1 MVFISLS
8 PFLSKRMLVIL
19 FAVLTLSA
27 LSCLADSSFFSVSA
41 TPYDRQ
47 MSRIQPALTSSAQ
60 AQKAMVS
67 LAAVNHWM
75 SDLRAIPYGF
85 SVQWRTP
92 TEVTH
97 DPVADCKGKAVTL
110 YDRMREQGA
119 RNIRLVI
126 GKRAP
131 TSRVTHTWVEWIDGP
146 RTYILDPTF
155 NWRAC
160 AANAVPSS
168 AYVAYYAYEG
178 TQKFR
183 AASVGS
189 LYAKL

>member
-19 FAVLTLSA
+19 FAVLALSA

-47 MSRIQPALTSSAQ
+47 MSRVQAALISSAP
-60 AQKAMVS
+60 AQSAMVS
-67 LAAVNHWM
+67 LTRVNRWM
-75 SDLRAIPYGF
+75 SDLRAIPYGY
-85 SVQWRTP
+85 SMQWRTP
-92 TEVTH
+92 SEVTH
-97 DPVADCKGKAVTL
+97 DPVADCKGKAVSL
-110 YDRMREQGA
+110 YDRMRELGA
-119 RNIRLVI
+119 RNVRLVI

-131 TSRVTHTWVEWIDGP
+131 TSRVTHTWVEWTDGS

-155 NWRAC
+155 NWSAC
-160 AANAVPSS
+160 SANAIPNSS
-168 AYVAYYAYEG
+168 YVAYYAYEG
-178 TQKFR
+178 LHKFR
-183 AASVGS
+183 AASATS